1 MGYRKGLPGIFVS
14 LAAAALL
21 AGCALL
27 SGSGEEAPPASVPAS
42 AASAP
47 AASAPAG
54 GTPAL
59 TLLPASQGA
68 GRTVLAAPLEVTVGE
83 GGQFAT
89 LGEAL
94 RYCSGFYPSYQQEG
108 CAVTVRIL
116 EGTVLREQIVCSAI
130 DLSYITITADQTDG
144 YPQVPVEHTAAW
156 TGDRDESRYNK
167 PFLEANNGGRLPL
180 VGCVFALASEN
191 NDENGYACGMLCD
204 KGSVGT
210 VLDGGGFVGF
220 FDGVVANNNSEIT
233 CRNGVLQDCGRYAVQ
248 ARHLSRVSVR
258 GADLS
263 GAGQCAV
270 YANRVSQ
277 VDARAA
283 WSAGSRNGLLAA
295 NDSTI
300 NANDATFQG
309 LWGEY
314 IAAADAL
321 STVNCGNLVVDD
333 YYGAGPCFQV
343 RNGSQMALHG
353 LSGNLWEGQA
363 PLYSQQPNQLTGEG
377 ILYVGEG
384 EGYDD
389 P

>member
-1 MGYRKGLPGIFVS
+1 MTDSIGSNDGYDVVVIGSGPAGLS
-14 LAAAALL
+14 AALAAAECGASVLLCERLRQFGTKLL
-21 AGCALL
+21 A
-27 SGSGEEAPPASVPAS
+27 SGGSKCNISNTLEADA
-42 AASAP
+42 
-47 AASAPAG
+47 
-54 GTPAL
+54 
-59 TLLPASQGA
+59 
-68 GRTVLAAPLEVTVGE
+68 
-83 GGQFAT
+83 
-89 LGEAL
+89 
-94 RYCSGFYPSYQQEG
+94 
-108 CAVTVRIL
+108 
-116 EGTVLREQIVCSAI
+116 
-130 DLSYITITADQTDG
+130 
-144 YPQVPVEHTAAW
+144 
-156 TGDRDESRYNK
+156 
-167 PFLEANNGGRLPL
+167 FLEASASHKSSGEKYLTQPSLVLAGHYCGGVGRLPL

-283 WSAGSRNGLLAA
+283 WSAGARNGLLAA

-300 NANDATFQG
+300 NANDATLQG

-321 STVNCGNLVVDD
+321 STVNCGNLVGDD
-333 YYGAGPCFQV
+333 YYGGGPCFQV